1 MPLRDVTPDTPVS
14 RAGPT
19 SLFFLSPELP
29 GAMGRGLEE
38 PDPVAHHSASA
49 EQDLSVQAGGNASS
63 HGAGMGI

>member
-1 MPLRDVTPDTPVS
+1 MPLRAVTPDTPVS

-19 SLFFLSPELP
+19 SRFFLSPELP

-38 PDPVAHHSASA
+38 PDPVVHHSATA
-49 EQDLSVQAGGNASS
+49 EQDLSVQAAENASS